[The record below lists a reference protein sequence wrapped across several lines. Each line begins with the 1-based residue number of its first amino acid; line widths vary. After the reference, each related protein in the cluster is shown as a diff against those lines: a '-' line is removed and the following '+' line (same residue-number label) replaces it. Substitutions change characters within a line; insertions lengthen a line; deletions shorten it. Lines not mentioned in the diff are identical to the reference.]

1 MQDIVASYS
10 IIEFILTEESEIT
23 IEQNKKW
30 EERVA
35 VHIKCIHPSM
45 KNKKYNQLLKNNQQ
59 NSKKKV
65 LSSIPFLSIDQTF

>member
-10 IIEFILTEESEIT
+10 ITESILTKESEIT
-23 IEQNKKW
+23 IEQNKQL

-45 KNKKYNQLLKNNQQ
+45 KNKKYTQLLKNNQQ